1 MIPICPV
8 FPIECAYMT
17 QTSFLKNT
25 FRLLPKFYL
34 ELFDSDQVFLAAAQM
49 IGKRIL
55 RFRIDSRVSYKK
67 GDGVYGRLYG
77 LRSSFYIPISG
88 IIKERKEVQSKYYSK
103 VCELELESDEDME

>member
-1 MIPICPV
+1 MIPICPAI
-8 FPIECAYMT
+8 PIECPSMT

-55 RFRIDSRVSYKK
+55 RFRIDSKVSYKK

-77 LRSSFYIPISG
+77 LKSSFYVPISG
-88 IIKERKEVQSKYYSK
+88 IIKERKEIQSKYYSK
-103 VCELELESDEDME
+103 ICELELESDEDIE

>member
-1 MIPICPV
+1 
-8 FPIECAYMT
+8 MT

-34 ELFDSDQVFLAAAQM
+34 ELFDSEQVFLATVQI

-77 LRSSFYIPISG
+77 QKSIFFIPISG
-88 IIKERKEVQSKYYSK
+88 IVKERKEVQSKYYSK
-103 VCELELESDEDME
+103 FCEIELESDEDIE